1 MPKHKVPLNTKN
13 MSIKVLLYED
23 NDLLRESISS
33 MVALNEGMELLGA
46 YAHANEAEE
55 QVIRLR
61 PDLILM
67 DIEMPGISG
76 IEATKIVKK
85 IAPKTRVLILTVFE
99 DSENVLS
106 AIKAGA
112 SGYLLKKYIAT
123 RLFHAVEEILEGGAP
138 MSPAV
143 AKLVIQS
150 MQNHHKPSNYSLTQR
165 EKDVLL
171 SLSKGNSFKL
181 IAADCKISID
191 TVRTHIKHIYE
202 KLQVHCQTEAV
213 SKAINEG
220 LV

>member
-1 MPKHKVPLNTKN
+1 

-33 MVALNEGMELLGA
+33 MVHLKDGMELLGA
-46 YAHANEAEE
+46 FSNANNVEE
-55 QVIRLR
+55 EVRTFR

-67 DIEMPGISG
+67 DIEMPGRTG
-76 IEATKIVKK
+76 IEATTLVKK
-85 IAPKTRVLILTVFE
+85 LVPETYILILTVFD
-99 DSENVLS
+99 DSDNVLN

-112 SGYLLKKYIAT
+112 SGYLLKKYIAN
-123 RLFHAVEEILEGGAP
+123 RLFSAVEEIMEGGAP

-150 MQNHHKPSNYSLTQR
+150 MQKPQQSVNYGLTDR
-165 EKDVLL
+165 EKDVLV

-202 KLQVHCQTEAV
+202 KLQVHSQTEAV

>member
-1 MPKHKVPLNTKN
+1 

-33 MVALNEGMELLGA
+33 MVLLKDGMELLGA
-46 YAHANEAEE
+46 YSNANNVEE
-55 QVIRLR
+55 EVRTFR

-67 DIEMPGISG
+67 DIEMPGRTG
-76 IEATKIVKK
+76 IEATTLVKK
-85 IAPKTRVLILTVFE
+85 LVPETYILILTVFD
-99 DSENVLS
+99 DSDNVLN

-112 SGYLLKKYIAT
+112 SGYLLKKYIAN
-123 RLFHAVEEILEGGAP
+123 RLFSAVEEIMEGGAP

-150 MQNHHKPSNYSLTQR
+150 MQKPQQSVNYGLTDR
-165 EKDVLL
+165 EKDVLV

-202 KLQVHCQTEAV
+202 KLQVHSQTEAV

>member
-1 MPKHKVPLNTKN
+1 

-33 MVALNEGMELLGA
+33 MVTLNDGMELLGA
-46 YAHANEAEE
+46 FSDANNVEE
-55 QVIRLR
+55 EVKTFR

-67 DIEMPGISG
+67 DIEMPGRTG
-76 IEATKIVKK
+76 IEATALVKK
-85 IAPKTRVLILTVFE
+85 TSPEANILILTVFD
-99 DSENVLS
+99 DSENVLN

-112 SGYLLKKYIAT
+112 SGYLLKKYIAN
-123 RLFHAVEEILEGGAP
+123 RLFSAVEEILEGGAP

-150 MQNHHKPSNYSLTQR
+150 MQKPLQSVNYGLTER
-165 EKDVLL
+165 EKDVLV

>member
-1 MPKHKVPLNTKN
+1 

-33 MVALNEGMELLGA
+33 MVTLNEGMYLLGA
-46 YAHANEAEE
+46 FPHANEIEQQVAE
-55 QVIRLR
+55 LR

-67 DIEMPGISG
+67 DIDMPGRTG
-76 IEATKIVKK
+76 IEATSLVKK
-85 IAPKTRVLILTVFE
+85 QLPETFVLILTVFD
-99 DSENVLS
+99 DSENVLN

-112 SGYLLKKYIAT
+112 SGYLLKKYIAN
-123 RLFHAVEEILEGGAP
+123 RLFSAVEEILEGGAP

-143 AKLVIQS
+143 AKLVVQS
-150 MQNHHKPSNYSLTQR
+150 MQKPQHSVNYGLTER
-165 EKDVLL
+165 EKDVLF

-181 IAADCKISID
+181 IADDCKISID

-202 KLQVHCQTEAV
+202 KLQVHSQTEAV

>member
-1 MPKHKVPLNTKN
+1 M
-13 MSIKVLLYED
+13 IRVLLYED

-33 MVALNEGMELLGA
+33 MVGLSGSMELLGA
-46 YAHANEAEE
+46 FSHANEVVG
-55 QVIRLR
+55 QVKFTN

-67 DIEMPGISG
+67 DIEMPGING
-76 IEATKIVKK
+76 IEATRLVKK
-85 IAPKTRVLILTVFE
+85 VSPSVYVLIMTVFD
-99 DSENVLS
+99 DSENVLQ

-112 SGYLLKKYIAT
+112 SGYLLKKHIAS
-123 RLFHAVEEILEGGAP
+123 RLFDAVEEILEGGAP

-150 MQNHHKPSNYSLTQR
+150 MQKSPASSDYGLTDR
-165 EKDVLL
+165 EKDVLI
-171 SLSKGNSFKL
+171 SLSKGNSFKM

-191 TVRTHIKHIYE
+191 TVRTHIKRIYE

>member
-1 MPKHKVPLNTKN
+1 MMT
-13 MSIKVLLYED
+13 IKTLIYED

-33 MVALNEGMELLGA
+33 MVKLNGSMVLLGA
-46 YAHANEAEE
+46 FGHANEVE
-55 QVIRLR
+55 QEVKTLR

-67 DIEMPGISG
+67 DIEMPGKTG
-76 IEATKIVKK
+76 IEATKIVKQLFPATL
-85 IAPKTRVLILTVFE
+85 ILILTVFD
-99 DSENVLS
+99 DSENVLN

-112 SGYLLKKYIAT
+112 SGYLLKKHIAS
-123 RLFHAVEEILEGGAP
+123 RLFFAVEEILEGGAP

-143 AKLVIQS
+143 AKLVVQS
-150 MQNHHKPSNYSLTQR
+150 MQKATSSHSYGLTDR

-171 SLSKGNSFKL
+171 SLSRGNSFKL

-191 TVRTHIKHIYE
+191 TVRTHIKKIYE

>member
-1 MPKHKVPLNTKN
+1 

-33 MVALNEGMELLGA
+33 MVVLDEGMELLGA
-46 YAHANEAEE
+46 YGHANEVEE
-55 QVIRLR
+55 QIKSFK

-67 DIEMPGISG
+67 DIEMPGRSG
-76 IEATKIVKK
+76 IEATKLVKK
-85 IAPKTRVLILTVFE
+85 FLPETFVLILTVFD
-99 DSENVLS
+99 DSENVLN

-123 RLFHAVEEILEGGAP
+123 RLFSAVEEIMEGGAP

-150 MQNHHKPSNYSLTQR
+150 MQKPQHTVDYGLTER
-165 EKDVLL
+165 EKNVLL

-202 KLQVHCQTEAV
+202 KLHVHCQTEAV

>member
-1 MPKHKVPLNTKN
+1 

-33 MVALNEGMELLGA
+33 MVALSGGMELLGA
-46 YAHANEAEE
+46 FPHANDVEE
-55 QVIRLR
+55 EVKNFQ

-67 DIEMPGISG
+67 DIEMPGRTG
-76 IEATKIVKK
+76 IEATKLVKK
-85 IAPKTRVLILTVFE
+85 LLPETFVLILTVFD
-99 DSENVLS
+99 DSENVLN

-123 RLFHAVEEILEGGAP
+123 RLFLATDEIMEGGAP

-150 MQNHHKPSNYSLTQR
+150 MQKPQESINYGLTER

-171 SLSKGNSFKL
+171 SLSRGNSFKL